1 MAKKCSVISAGAFF
15 DALKA
20 EYEKSNSTEKLF
32 VRANGTE
39 KKTLD
44 KSEAISVFRKI
55 KKTVLDVFAV
65 AGLPFILSREER
77 TILSAVEGMNEAQL
91 QHVAACIHRM
101 CDPWWT
107 EILEIGEDENCSSIT
122 RFKQFALHKYPA
134 SAEKDFEAYPYLNSI
149 YPFRLVTKI
158 PTDNFPQL
166 CMESGMPLSFLMDL
180 PISEVH
186 FYSTNPNVDRV
197 YTEYRLIYS
206 EEIRGIVARMILKS

>member
-1 MAKKCSVISAGAFF
+1 MAKKGSVISSGAFF

-20 EYEKSNSTEKLF
+20 EYEKTNPTKNPF
-32 VRANGTE
+32 FRANGTE
-39 KKTLD
+39 KTTLD
-44 KSEAISVFRKI
+44 KSETIAVFREI
-55 KKTVLDVFAV
+55 NMTVLDVFAV

-77 TILSAVEGMNEAQL
+77 TILSAFEGMNEAQL